1 MDVKNSLLS
10 GLDDGSICAGFS
22 FLALEGWIIEGTLGK
37 FVELISSDESWQ
49 FDKFIA
55 LVLIDFVF

>member
-10 GLDDGSICAGFS
+10 GLDDGSICAGYR
-22 FLALEGWIIEGTLGK
+22 FLALEGRIIEGTLGK

-49 FDKFIA
+49 FDKFIV
-55 LVLIDFVF
+55 LVLFDFVF